1 MIIHTNFISM
11 VIYDKINNFTQI
23 LMFWSEEKQ
32 ILHLPVDYDISPLS
46 IINFFFE
53 GRNVIIHE

>member
-1 MIIHTNFISM
+1 M

-32 ILHLPVDYDISPLS
+32 ILQLPVDYDISPLS